1 MLGESIWRWLRGDVG
16 GSSSTDVDG
25 PGDKPVQV
33 ASEMQS
39 ERPLETAADDR
50 LDRAPFSRRVA
61 GVLADRPA
69 ADSIVV
75 GLYGPWGDGKTSALA
90 MIKEALRPDPRVVVV
105 EYNPWFF
112 SGDAEAIA
120 KSFFLTIGDAL
131 ERSGLF
137 SKEKIGGL
145 LATYG
150 GLMPKVGDAA
160 KTVGE
165 ALSVR
170 QLAQVR
176 HDVERILRKHKK
188 RVVVFI
194 DDIDRLDRK
203 EIQTLFKLVRL
214 SGDFAYTSYVLA
226 FDDGVVAD
234 ALGEVYGEGDI
245 NAGRRFLEKIIQVP
259 LHLPPAN
266 PDTLQHMAFSACDR
280 VLNLSGIKL
289 NEQRATEFANQ
300 FAHGLMPALK
310 TPRQVRLYDNALTFA
325 VPILKGEVNVGDQM
339 LIEGVRIFYPD
350 FYAFIRDHPSRFLKA
365 PAEGRNRPPEGAL
378 LREALSAEVSDLEIE
393 RLQRLIEHLFP
404 RTSSSSYGGDWEEIW
419 AGEKRIC
426 ASGYFRRYFTYAIP
440 AGDMADAAID
450 DLIDAAQAQDAHR
463 LGKLWIEA
471 QEKRATKL
479 LISKL
484 RLREKELPSDAITG
498 LTLLVAGRSEDI
510 PRSREPMLG
519 DHTFRQSAIL
529 LSQLLARAGADQS
542 QILDLIVSSSPII
555 AFATEVLDWCAVR
568 TTERGERRGWL
579 GADDARPHYQA
590 LWARIR
596 GEAESSSLL
605 EVLGTDLTRVLIAIV
620 HAGFG
625 DEVKA
630 EVRAFLEVGGDG
642 LHGDK
647 LLAACTSQAYSM
659 ETGAPVPT
667 DFQRHNYDA
676 IALFVDPEF
685 LLDPLRERY
694 GDRLET
700 EHFPYISDVA
710 EAERPLARAQQFA
723 AIHRAVLAQSP
734 KPAAGE
740 YEDDA

>member
-1 MLGESIWRWLRGDVG
+1 MLGESFWRWLRGGVG
-16 GSSSTDVDG
+16 GSSPSEIG
-25 PGDKPVQV
+25 GLGDKPVQV
-33 ASEMQS
+33 EGELQS
-39 ERPLETAADDR
+39 ERPLETADDDR
-50 LDRAPFSRRVA
+50 LDRAPFARRVA

-75 GLYGPWGDGKTSALA
+75 GLFGPWGDGKTSALA
-90 MIKEALRPDPRVVVV
+90 MIKEALRPDPDVVVV

-150 GLMPKVGDAA
+150 GLIPKVGDAA
-160 KTVGE
+160 KRVGE

-176 HDVERILRKHKK
+176 HDVGRILGKHKK

-214 SGDFAYTSYVLA
+214 SGDFPYTSYVLA

-234 ALGEVYGEGDI
+234 ALSEVYGEGDTA
-245 NAGRRFLEKIIQVP
+245 AGRRFLEKIIQVP

-266 PDTLQHMAFSACDR
+266 PETLQHMAFSACDR
-280 VLNLSGIKL
+280 ALNLSGIKL
-289 NEQRATEFANQ
+289 NEQRAAEFANQ
-300 FAHGLMPALK
+300 FAYSLMPALK

-350 FYAFIRDHPSRFLKA
+350 LYAFIRDHPSRLLKA
-365 PAEGRNRPPEGAL
+365 TAEGRDRPQQGAI
-378 LREALSAEVSDLEIE
+378 LREALGVEVSDPEIE
-393 RLQRLIEHLFP
+393 RLQRLVEHLFP
-404 RTSSSSYGGDWEEIW
+404 RTSSSSYGGDWEETW

-450 DLIDAAQAQDAHR
+450 DLIAAAQAQDADR
-463 LGKLWIEA
+463 LGKLWAEA
-471 QEKRATKL
+471 REKRATKL

-484 RLREKELPSDAITG
+484 RLREGDLPTDAITG

-510 PRSREPMLG
+510 PRTREPMLG
-519 DHTFRQSAIL
+519 DHTFRQCAIL
-529 LSQLLARAGADQS
+529 LSHLLARAGADQS
-542 QILDLIVSSSPII
+542 QLLDFIISSSPSIG
-555 AFATEVLDWCAVR
+555 FATEVLDWCAVR
-568 TTERGERRGWL
+568 RTQQGERRGWL
-579 GADDARPHYQA
+579 GEDDARPHYQS
-590 LWARIR
+590 LWERIR
-596 GEAESSSLL
+596 EEAESSSLL
-605 EVLGTDLTRVLIAIV
+605 EVLGTDFVRVLIGIV

-630 EVRAFLEVGGDG
+630 EVRTFLEGDRDG
-642 LHGDK
+642 LRADQ

-676 IALFVDPEF
+676 MALIADPEF
-685 LLDPLRERY
+685 LLDQLRERY

-700 EHFPYISDVA
+700 ETFPYIDDFA

-723 AIHRAVLAQSP
+723 GIHRAVLAQSLEA
-734 KPAAGE
+734 AAGE
-740 YEDDA
+740 HKDDA

>member
-1 MLGESIWRWLRGDVG
+1 MLGESIWRWLRGVVVE
-16 GSSSTDVDG
+16 SSSTEMDG
-25 PGDKPVQV
+25 PGDEPVQV
-33 ASEMQS
+33 AGEIRS

-50 LDRAPFSRRVA
+50 LDRAPFARRVA

-90 MIKEALRPDPRVVVV
+90 MIKEALSPDPRVVVV

-112 SGDAEAIA
+112 SGEAEAIA

-150 GLMPKVGDAA
+150 GLIPKLGDAA

-176 HDVERILRKHKK
+176 RDVERILGKHKK

-214 SGDFAYTSYVLA
+214 SGDFPYTSYVLA

-234 ALGEVYGEGDI
+234 ALGEVYGEGDTD
-245 NAGRRFLEKIIQVP
+245 AGRRFLEKIIQVP

-289 NEQRATEFANQ
+289 NEQRAAEFANQ

-339 LIEGVRIFYPD
+339 LIEGVRIFYPEL
-350 FYAFIRDHPSRFLKA
+350 YAFIRDHPSRFLKA
-365 PAEGRNRPPEGAL
+365 PAEGRNRPQQGAL
-378 LREALSAEVSDLEIE
+378 LREAMGAAVSDVEIE

-404 RTSSSSYGGDWEEIW
+404 RTSSSGYGGDWEEIW

-426 ASGYFRRYFTYAIP
+426 ASAYFRRYFTYAIP

-450 DLIDAAQAQDAHR
+450 DLIGAAQAQDADR

-471 QEKRATKL
+471 RGKRATKL

-484 RLREKELPSDAITG
+484 RLREDDLPTDAITG

-510 PRSREPMLG
+510 PRTREPMLG

-529 LSQLLARAGADQS
+529 LSHLLARAGADQS
-542 QILDLIVSSSPII
+542 RLLDFIVSSSPTIP
-555 AFATEVLDWCAVR
+555 FATEVLDRCAVR
-568 TTERGERRGWL
+568 TTQRGEPRGWL

-590 LWARIR
+590 LWERIR
-596 GEAESSSLL
+596 REAESSSLL
-605 EVLGTDLTRVLIAIV
+605 EVLGTDFLRVLIGIV

-630 EVRAFLEVGGDG
+630 EVRAFLEADALNGDQ
-642 LHGDK
+642 

-676 IALFVDPEF
+676 MALILDPEF
-685 LLDPLRERY
+685 LLDQLRDRY

-700 EHFPYISDVA
+700 ETFLDIDDVA
-710 EAERPLARAQQFA
+710 EAQRPLARAQQFA

-734 KPAAGE
+734 EAAAGE
-740 YEDDA
+740 SEDGA